1 MKIVI
6 KKKNIQEKK
15 KKSIC
20 SRMVYNSAKIQ
31 KKKRDIVM
39 KVRQKTKRKKKIKKK
54 DSAGVVRRSGRKRC
68 EMKNFLV
75 QILLGRAVLALA
87 QPEEHQE
94 RNSTQ

>member
-1 MKIVI
+1 MNLANKTNHENCN

-39 KVRQKTKRKKKIKKK
+39 KVRQKTKRKK
-54 DSAGVVRRSGRKRC
+54 R
-68 EMKNFLV
+68 
-75 QILLGRAVLALA
+75 
-87 QPEEHQE
+87 
-94 RNSTQ
+94 